1 MLTVYPKKKVMNFR
15 SNTAESSGEVKG
27 VRERSKVGA
36 SKRSAEGTLS
46 LQLKVCK
53 SVKS

>member
-15 SNTAESSGEVKG
+15 SNTAESFVEVKG
-27 VRERSKVGA
+27 AREWSKEGA

-46 LQLKVCK
+46 LQL
-53 SVKS
+53 